1 MHKEFGVKSHRIG
14 SSGVSLNSVHRDECN
29 DIYIKGVR
37 SKGPE
42 IWRPSLVFGSY
53 QKLIE

>member
-1 MHKEFGVKSHRIG
+1 MGAALRVKGHRIG
-14 SSGVSLNSVHRDECN
+14 SSEVSLKSVHRDECN

-53 QKLIE
+53 QNL